1 MGKIFCILGKSGS
14 GKDTIFKSIMS
25 SKTLALKGVVT
36 YTTRPM
42 REGEKDGIE
51 YRFITQTELNRFQD
65 EGKIIELRQYQTVRG
80 LWSYCTVD
88 DGQIDLRSGNYL
100 MIVTPAA
107 FDSLI
112 RYFGKESVIPFYI
125 HVEDGQRLMRAL
137 KREMKSGS
145 PDYNEMCRRFLADSE
160 DFSDER
166 LSNYG
171 IKNVYENRSLDICV
185 SQIKQEIL
193 QIMK

>member
-14 GKDTIFKSIMS
+14 GKDTIFKSIVS
-25 SKTLALKGVVT
+25 CEALALKGVVT

-42 REGEKDGIE
+42 REGEQNGIE
-51 YRFITQTELNRFQD
+51 YHFISQAVLDRFQAED
-65 EGKIIELRQYQTVRG
+65 KIIELRQYHTVKG

-88 DGQIDLRSGNYL
+88 DGQIDLSSGNYL
-100 MIVTPAA
+100 MIVTPEA
-107 FDSLI
+107 FDSLNHF
-112 RYFGKESVIPFYI
+112 FGNEFVIPFYI

-137 KREMKSGS
+137 KREMKSKS

-160 DFSDER
+160 DFAEER

-171 IKNVYENRSLDICV
+171 IKCVYENRNLDLCV
-185 SQIKQEIL
+185 SQIKQKIL
-193 QIMK
+193 QIIK